1 MIHAGTNTLAIN
13 LELARKRLLA
23 HPWIREADISR
34 ELPAK
39 IVISI
44 KEQVALAAVDFGER
58 FLMNEQG
65 KVFKKQVTSDQT
77 MIPDHLP
84 VISGL
89 ELSDLDLESKSRS
102 PSYQAVMEILRL
114 GQKEQG
120 ILPNRFID
128 HIHVDKDIGL
138 SLSIKETNDLYPLRT
153 IKLGFNNYAEKYD
166 RLKDLISYFKTIDQK
181 KKERLTKLDSVDLN
195 HTHRIVVKPCKD
207 FIARQG

>member
-65 KVFKKQVTSDQT
+65 NVFKKQVTSDQT

-89 ELSDLDLESKSRS
+89 ELSELDLQTSPRS
-102 PSYQAVMEILRL
+102 LCYQAVMEILQL
-114 GQKEQG
+114 GHKEPG
-120 ILPNRFID
+120 ILSNRFID
-128 HIHVDKDIGL
+128 HIHVDKDIGP
-138 SLSIKETNDLYPLRT
+138 SLNIKETNDVYPIRT
-153 IKLGFNNYAEKYD
+153 IKLGFNNYSEKYD
-166 RLKDLISYFKTIDQK
+166 RLKDLISYLKTIDQK
-181 KKERLTKLDSVDLN
+181 KNEQLTKLDSVDLN
-195 HTHRIVVKPCKD
+195 HIHRIVVKPCKD
-207 FIARQG
+207 FTARQG